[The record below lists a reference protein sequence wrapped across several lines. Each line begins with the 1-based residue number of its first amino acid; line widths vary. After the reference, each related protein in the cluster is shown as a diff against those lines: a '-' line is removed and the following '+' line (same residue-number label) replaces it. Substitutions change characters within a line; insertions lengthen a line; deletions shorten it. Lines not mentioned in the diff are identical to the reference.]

1 MAQVYVWGKY
11 NLNVKYEEDHSAHA
25 PKQGDINNFWVG
37 KSYSFSA
44 VRGKY
49 TLNNALEMSREN
61 DAAQYPYAID
71 GAMAGDGVYY
81 AEEAYGI
88 NKTAGWISS
97 SGKLAYR
104 IPDTLSGKIF
114 YPVYYG
120 AKTIKEKGVY
130 IEDVTSE
137 SENTYPKDGISGSY
151 YYVFKY
157 AVPGVPSITVPG
169 AAMIGHAVD
178 ISWEAADS
186 AESYKLERRVDSGG
200 WTQVYAGD
208 DLTYTD
214 TVQSGWTSVQ
224 YRISAGISGV
234 YGGLTVSN
242 VVSIIPVSSLVI
254 SGTDGNLGTA
264 KAPVTYSVTSDTDS
278 PITVT
283 EIING
288 HERTLTPTSGQ
299 LITIPV
305 SMLDPGAGAITIKAS
320 VQAASGAVN
329 QTRNW
334 TYTKTPLALPVDPYR
349 VERMQGKECDIFP
362 QTLAEAV
369 FMPDGSS
376 VAGPVIGRNVIRS
389 YPVASGQSIQAGDV
403 VDVVEGKAQKT
414 LTPVANVETVL
425 LERAVTHM
433 AVCDLNSEYAVVAN
447 SKDNGFNHAAFLI
460 SKKTGK
466 RVGDN
471 NYANETTITGL
482 SIARLS
488 DTQFL
493 IGYVENRALYV
504 KLGTV
509 SGNSISFSQSESVD
523 TAFYN
528 LFALAELT
536 NGRVA
541 VVYSALIAG
550 SNKLRMRVFTLS
562 SSSLGSIYTR
572 DITGESSGEISATS
586 MNDGRVC
593 ICYVDLNDGNKG
605 KVLIA
610 AVDSSNAVTWGD
622 VAVFNDTYTAKPRCA
637 SNQKGNVVIS
647 YYSSSPV
654 GVAARTCIVSGNTI
668 IPRFAP
674 LQITSTSGVIEN
686 TIAQIPGACVVSCEN
701 GNAYLLLNEGSELS
715 LAATYKFLHS
725 SGTSKSLDITAI
737 ANKQVLLCYSAAG
750 NSGYGTSTILTASGN
765 QIAGSFINGSQ
776 DAIALKSGTA
786 GQSIEV
792 IYSGTVAADCVTE
805 GQVITSHGV
814 YGAGVLAGVLQVWS
828 KYMPRGHKMVT
839 GIFIGR
845 QASTSD
851 LTNNIELG
859 FRPQYIVV
867 LSEASPN
874 TRRIALP
881 GLTYRW
887 NANDI
892 SSNDGLTI
900 TDTGFLIAN
909 NTTNNNEKYH
919 YVAFG

>member
-44 VRGKY
+44 VSGKY

-792 IYSGTVAADCVTE
+792 IYSGTVAADWVTE

>member
-792 IYSGTVAADCVTE
+792 IYSGTVAADWGTE